1 METRKSKVF
10 SKPSDFRINF
20 CTRKNLH
27 LRYLA
32 GLKKL
37 NKENSCDD
45 TQGIYCKH
53 LKLEFV
59 TFSNDYFQDGLSR
72 IWQYNIVDEL
82 FLDETY
88 DRTFLHVGFNVSQTQ
103 QQMQLILADDFYLYY
118 DSLTKQRETIFL
130 QYFDAIVFL
139 ST

>member
-1 METRKSKVF
+1 MM
-10 SKPSDFRINF
+10 
-20 CTRKNLH
+20 
-27 LRYLA
+27 
-32 GLKKL
+32 
-37 NKENSCDD
+37 NKENCCDKVF
-45 TQGIYCKH
+45 TVTIQV
-53 LKLEFV
+53 EFT

-88 DRTFLHVGFNVSQTQ
+88 DRTFLHVGFNVSRTQ

>member
-1 METRKSKVF
+1 M
-10 SKPSDFRINF
+10 
-20 CTRKNLH
+20 
-27 LRYLA
+27 
-32 GLKKL
+32 
-37 NKENSCDD
+37 NKENCCDKVF
-45 TQGIYCKH
+45 TVSIQV
-53 LKLEFV
+53 EF
-59 TFSNDYFQDGLSR
+59 TSNDYFQDGLSR

-88 DRTFLHVGFNVSQTQ
+88 DRTFLHVGFNVSRTQ